1 MRIIYDLIFERLVVV
16 NNLIKDIIYFSDNN
30 DFFHKFF
37 YTLANDFQ
45 DFIAGGFSIIY
56 KTWSNAYNIYP
67 NWIVSFTGLLLL
79 LGPYFIWVIIN
90 VLLLIIIFIWYFTIY
105 SYNYIVDKK
114 ADIKLEIYILN
125 FIIKFKYF
133 LNFLK
138 IFKFNYDLLINI
150 FIYFLNYLNYIK
162 KDSKYKYDMYG
173 NSLLLI
179 KKSYLN
185 FFKKILY
192 INMYID
198 SFYYQNKIKLDWR
211 SILTFHIDEVENE
224 DPEDYEQIILWPLLK
239 FKYRSFFLK
248 LFEFGLKYNVFNK
261 FSKRRRF
268 DFFYNI
274 KKYFIFYIITNIKN
288 FFMFLVIISLFNVIL
303 LNFILKI
310 LRYIT
315 NL

>member
-1 MRIIYDLIFERLVVV
+1 
-16 NNLIKDIIYFSDNN
+16 
-30 DFFHKFF
+30 
-37 YTLANDFQ
+37 
-45 DFIAGGFSIIY
+45 
-56 KTWSNAYNIYP
+56 
-67 NWIVSFTGLLLL
+67 
-79 LGPYFIWVIIN
+79 
-90 VLLLIIIFIWYFTIY
+90 
-105 SYNYIVDKK
+105 
-114 ADIKLEIYILN
+114 
-125 FIIKFKYF
+125 
-133 LNFLK
+133 
-138 IFKFNYDLLINI
+138 
-150 FIYFLNYLNYIK
+150 
-162 KDSKYKYDMYG
+162 
-173 NSLLLI
+173 
-179 KKSYLN
+179 
-185 FFKKILY
+185 
-192 INMYID
+192 MYID

-224 DPEDYEQIILWPLLK
+224 DPEDYEQIILWPLLR

-248 LFEFGLKYNVFNK
+248 LFEFGLKYNIFNK